1 MANKTFRR
9 VLSIIMCAAM
19 LVSVFAVSFNVS
31 AAGETVYDWDYASDS
46 DALEKTLANSVV
58 KSKSDAGSAT
68 VENGYLKINR
78 TGAGGDATAVFFN
91 TPDNSAPKTFTVE
104 NSQTYVDGNTNDYA
118 AGALIAK
125 YKYKDKEWAI
135 SFYAFTNQWGTEN
148 PMLVLG
154 LRKFED
160 FWDDARPS
168 LNGCLKYNG
177 AAADNRAILI
187 GADGNPVTVANANN
201 KLTGTGNYANENVWG
216 ESGNLSNIPAD
227 KLGDFKY
234 TYHITYVEGGVE
246 VYVTA
251 KYGDLSVDTVTYT
264 ISYSDLLDALNLN
277 NTGVQRESIE
287 AICGLSSTAVNGDRQ
302 DKDRSAKIYS
312 VKATYAAA
320 GEVHQH
326 TAAAERKDVKAA
338 TCTEPGY
345 TGDVVCAECGKVME
359 KGAATPALGHT
370 PDGEGVVT
378 DPTCTAAG
386 YTTFHC
392 SVCDEDYTE
401 AGAEALGHD
410 YQWVVTKPAT
420 DTEKGLEEHK
430 CSRCGDVD
438 DQKEIPVLEPE
449 YKPEVKIASASVIVD
464 DGINLKIDISYQDI
478 DEESLK
484 LTVDGKE
491 YTLTELTDYRSVIVS
506 KYAHQMTDKFTVTLT
521 ATGKDGKEYN
531 DIIADY
537 SIAKN
542 LEDIFEKSNEETKT
556 LIAKLANYGAAA
568 QKYNAAA
575 NGTETGELANAF
587 LNGEY
592 ATDAA
597 AYEAMSDCERTGKFA
612 AEGSLNYANA
622 KGGLTLALQSN
633 VAMVVKA
640 KDVELEEGQTL
651 WVSVQSNN
659 KGEFKIKLE
668 KDGDCYKA
676 ILSDIAF
683 APGEYKDEVKL
694 SLVLGNDKGEFA
706 ATNSGEITYSVGAYI
721 YKMCSEGTAT
731 AELKDLLNAMSEYY
745 TAAVA
750 YNAAIS

>member
-31 AAGETVYDWDYASDS
+31 AADETVYDWDFTD
-46 DALEKTLANSVV
+46 TANGTDYLTDLQ
-58 KSKSDAGSAT
+58 SKSTTTAGSLKGST
-68 VENGYLKINR
+68 SYSSDGYLEVTKTNDN
-78 TGAGGDATAVFFN
+78 GAYLFN
-91 TPDNSAPKTFTVE
+91 TPDGYTPSSLTITTPN
-104 NSQTYVDGNTNDYA
+104 ND
-118 AGALIAK
+118 
-125 YKYKDKEWAI
+125 D
-135 SFYAFTNQWGTEN
+135 
-148 PMLVLG
+148 
-154 LRKFED
+154 
-160 FWDDARPS
+160 
-168 LNGCLKYNG
+168 
-177 AAADNRAILI
+177 
-187 GADGNPVTVANANN
+187 
-201 KLTGTGNYANENVWG
+201 TGTGFSKKTGVGSALIGFSVANEKVVDYISIGAFASYNNKKASINIRCYGGYTNVYRVNDQNWG
-216 ESGNLSNIPAD
+216 DQSLSLD
-227 KLGDFKY
+227 TSTLLGVAVPEDSFGKIEY
-234 TYHITYVEGGVE
+234 KWTVKPNGDSAATVECE
-246 VYVTA
+246 
-251 KYGDLSVDTVTYT
+251 VTYT
-264 ISYSDLLDALNLN
+264 DDDGEHTGKVGPLNFSADNLQKRIGSGNYSSVPAFSSAFGIRGKVD
-277 NTGVQRESIE
+277 
-287 AICGLSSTAVNGDRQ
+287 SSTAP
-302 DKDRSAKIYS
+302 AKFYA
-312 VKATYAAA
+312 VKAVYTAA

-359 KGAATPALGHT
+359 KGTVIPALGHT

-378 DPTCTAAG
+378 EPTCTEAG

-392 SVCDEDYTE
+392 SVCDKDYTE
-401 AGAEALGHD
+401 AGADALGHD
-410 YQWVVTKPAT
+410 YQWVVTRPAT
-420 DTEKGLEEHK
+420 ETETGLEEHK

-575 NGTETGELANAF
+575 NGADAGELANAF

-597 AYEAMSDCERTGKFA
+597 AYETMSDCERTGKFA

-640 KDVELEEGQTL
+640 KGVELEEGQTL